1 MVGATRTRSIA
12 VIARTL
18 TVDVGPDRVDPVL
31 AAYRE
36 EVRPIHSRAAG
47 LLAHYVLAD
56 REAGRIGFIGIWE
69 SADAIGEV
77 AGELEPARQRLWAS
91 FGEAPAVERYEVV
104 DTLRDPA

>member
-1 MVGATRTRSIA
+1 M
-12 VIARTL
+12 IARTL
-18 TVDVGPDRVDPVL
+18 TVDVGPDRVEQVL

-36 EVRPIHSRAAG
+36 GVRPVHERATG

-69 SADAIGEV
+69 SADAIQEV
-77 AGELEPARQRLWAS
+77 AEELEPARQRLWAS

-104 DTLRDPA
+104 DTLRGPRQT